1 MFSSLALSAVIASG
15 VGTPELD
22 KFQKITDMITEKYIY
37 TARFIPPATLK
48 LPTTLPS
55 DTASNI
61 TRELIP
67 KSNNWEEVKTHYRN
81 QVLQNPANIDDA
93 LRGVVDWLDDNHSVY
108 LSKQQALS
116 IKEMYGDLP
125 CLKYTLATL
134 ANTATRASK
143 EVTYVLAEADP
154 RIGVIKIADFAG
166 FDRTA
171 GVQEALDLLSEQGA
185 KAFVIDLRGNPG
197 GLALEMMR
205 TAGLFQSGFLWRM
218 RLKGSFPLPLP
229 ALGSRP
235 YGQVPLALVIDRNVN
250 SAAEGFSGGLQRV
263 GRARVFGQTSAGNVE
278 AVYPYCFQDGSMLF
292 LASGQLAPFS
302 GKTWEGVGVVPDEP
316 NTTLNDAVKWAAGQL
331 KP

>member
-37 TARFIPPATLK
+37 TSRFTPPATLK
-48 LPTTLPS
+48 LPMVLPS
-55 DTASNI
+55 GTASTI

-67 KSNNWEEVKTHYRN
+67 KSNNWEEVKTFYRN
-81 QVLQNPANIDDA
+81 QVLVNPANIDDA

-108 LSKQQALS
+108 LGKQQALN
-116 IKEMYGDLP
+116 IKEVYGDLP
-125 CLKYTLATL
+125 CLKYTLAVTS
-134 ANTATRASK
+134 TRASR
-143 EVTYVLAEADP
+143 EVTYELAAEDT
-154 RIGVIKIADFAG
+154 RVGVIKIADFAG

-171 GVQEALDLLSEQGA
+171 GVQEALDTLTQQGA
-185 KAFVIDLRGNPG
+185 KAFVMDLRGNPG
-197 GLALEMMR
+197 GLAVEMMR

-229 ALGSRP
+229 ALGNRP